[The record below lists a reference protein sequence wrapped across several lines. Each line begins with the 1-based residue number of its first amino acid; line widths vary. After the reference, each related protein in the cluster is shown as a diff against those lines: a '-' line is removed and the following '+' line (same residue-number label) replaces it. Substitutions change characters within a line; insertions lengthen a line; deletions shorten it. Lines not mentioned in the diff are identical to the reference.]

1 MHEHR
6 ICVWTYSS
14 AGTNAQN
21 HANAYVR
28 TYGDMYTC
36 ARASSSIATHL
47 TVTCAFPPCLALQLQ
62 LMEDH
67 VKALQRTIKP
77 GAKRLNWSSL
87 GIQDYVTKCEEALTK
102 FESLSN
108 QVLKNAKD
116 IEERLQSIE
125 SACLY
130 KDPFVDGGLDGKRM
144 EAKVRQFMCVCH
156 TS

>member
-1 MHEHR
+1 
-6 ICVWTYSS
+6 
-14 AGTNAQN
+14 
-21 HANAYVR
+21 
-28 TYGDMYTC
+28 
-36 ARASSSIATHL
+36 
-47 TVTCAFPPCLALQLQ
+47 
-62 LMEDH
+62 MEDH

-116 IEERLQSIE
+116 IEERLRSIE

-130 KDPFVDGGLDGKRM
+130 KDPFADGGPDGKVM
-144 EAKVRQFMCVCH
+144 EAKVHTHTHTLAHTHTHTCTHTLHECRFTAASSHHFHSYKECTVHNMCVLVSVYTYGC
-156 TS
+156 TYICAFCNPPTWPINN

>member
-1 MHEHR
+1 
-6 ICVWTYSS
+6 
-14 AGTNAQN
+14 
-21 HANAYVR
+21 
-28 TYGDMYTC
+28 
-36 ARASSSIATHL
+36 
-47 TVTCAFPPCLALQLQ
+47 
-62 LMEDH
+62 MEDH

-130 KDPFVDGGLDGKRM
+130 KDPFADGGLDGKLM
-144 EAKVRQFMCVCH
+144 EAKVRQFAYIQIAHSHCLSQLMH
-156 TS
+156 IP